1 MLDKEF
7 ENKGIYGYSE
17 SKEKKRM
24 DQIYDS
30 SADYEKGA
38 SLSGFVPDERLSDV
52 EGTLERVGGLTD
64 ALGNKGRTP
73 YNGGNDNIQTT
84 FNLFLHM

>member
-24 DQIYDS
+24 S
-30 SADYEKGA
+30 KNH
-38 SLSGFVPDERLSDV
+38 FSDFRKFMQ
-52 EGTLERVGGLTD
+52 G
-64 ALGNKGRTP
+64 
-73 YNGGNDNIQTT
+73 IT
-84 FNLFLHM
+84 FCEAI